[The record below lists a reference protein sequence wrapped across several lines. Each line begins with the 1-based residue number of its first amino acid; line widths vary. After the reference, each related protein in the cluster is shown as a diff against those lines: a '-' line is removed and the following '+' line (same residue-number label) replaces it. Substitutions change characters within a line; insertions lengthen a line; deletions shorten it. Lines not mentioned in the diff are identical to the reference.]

1 MTKERKRY
9 KPEFKAKVALESLK
23 EVKTVNQLAQEF
35 AVHPNQIG
43 DWKKE
48 LTQRSPEIFGKDKD
62 KTASQNE
69 NLTARLYQE
78 IGQLK
83 VELDWVKKKLGH

>member
-1 MTKERKRY
+1 
-9 KPEFKAKVALESLK
+9 VALESLK
-23 EVKTVNQLAQEF
+23 ELKTANQLDQEF

-48 LTQRSPEIFGKDKD
+48 LTQWSPEILGKDKD

-83 VELDWVKKKLGH
+83 VELDWVKKSWDIRYCPKTLFDKH